1 MTLFF
6 PLVPSL
12 AFDYNV
18 IAEVDEAQCK
28 KMTVPRKP
36 QCEVWGV
43 GFKNVAPS
51 LKDVLYLEDAV
62 YDFSAPSRVAL
73 DDYRRPL

>member
-1 MTLFF
+1 WVVVILFF

-28 KMTVPRKP
+28 KMMVSRQPRI
-36 QCEVWGV
+36 EMWGV
-43 GFKNVAPS
+43 GFKSVALS
-51 LKDVLYLEDAV
+51 SGDVSYLEDAV
-62 YDFSAPSRVAL
+62 L
-73 DDYRRPL
+73 